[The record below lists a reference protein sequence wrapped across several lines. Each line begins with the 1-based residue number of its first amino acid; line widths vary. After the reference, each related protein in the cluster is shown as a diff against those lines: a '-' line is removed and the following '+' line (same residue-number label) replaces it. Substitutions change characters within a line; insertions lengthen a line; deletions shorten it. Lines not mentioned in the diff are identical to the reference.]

1 MVTGFGRATRN
12 VHSTSMRWWRRQ
24 TEVQVLLRF
33 GFGWSLLFL
42 LALLQTG
49 VATLSEFVL
58 EFLDASS
65 AVHILKLASVERMA
79 LVTNVNLQLF
89 LRTPCCKG
97 IPTTAANCRFKILG
111 MDVFLHDGTRGWIE
125 ILGSRRESKFNS

>member
-1 MVTGFGRATRN
+1 
-12 VHSTSMRWWRRQ
+12 MRWWRRQ

-49 VATLSEFVL
+49 VATLSEFGL

-65 AVHILKLASVERMA
+65 AVHILKLASVERMS

-89 LRTPCCKG
+89 LRTPCCKR
-97 IPTTAANCRFKILG
+97 IPTTAANCRFKIFG

-125 ILGSRRESKFNS
+125 ILGSRRENKFNS